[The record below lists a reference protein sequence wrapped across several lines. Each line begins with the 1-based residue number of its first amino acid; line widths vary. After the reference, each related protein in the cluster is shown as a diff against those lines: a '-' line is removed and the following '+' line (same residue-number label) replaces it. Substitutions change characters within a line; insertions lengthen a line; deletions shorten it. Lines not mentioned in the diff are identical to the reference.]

1 MGPSVLY
8 GLIVMMVVGKPL
20 RAVFQEWIRQR
31 VVLVVI
37 GGPPNNRVWQWILFV
52 GGLLGVVPYYLPLKD
67 CVESKVLQ
75 HRTSVMNKSLCCLK
89 RGRGFHIPKGFIGDL
104 PLATMK
110 LSWAICRLQR
120 SNTHAHEPKTT
131 CHLDFLMLLT
141 TQLRKNHLP
150 GF

>member
-1 MGPSVLY
+1 
-8 GLIVMMVVGKPL
+8 MMVVGKPL

-52 GGLLGVVPYYLPLKD
+52 GGLLGVVPCYLPLKD

-110 LSWAICRLQR
+110 LSWVICRLQR